1 MLGGERHLRSVH
13 LRCVHLLARPT
24 AAHTC
29 AVPATTPDG
38 PPTAVATATF
48 SVPADAVW
56 SYRLDFANLP
66 EYNPDVSG
74 VERVTDAAG
83 DGVGGVCGPGARYA
97 FRLADARQP
106 GVSHPV
112 ELWTVDAV
120 QPTLVAAGMAGGSE
134 AYEEFVV
141 HPREDGGCE
150 AILTLWVTLPDG
162 LSEDTV
168 AAASA
173 GSLAQITK
181 ELRLMK
187 EVLEGRAAAPAGRDR
202 GEI

>member
-1 MLGGERHLRSVH
+1 
-13 LRCVHLLARPT
+13 LLARRT

-29 AVPATTPDG
+29 DVPTATPDAA
-38 PPTAVATATF
+38 PTAVATERF

-74 VERVTDAAG
+74 VERVHDGA
-83 DGVGGVCGPGARYA
+83 DNGVGGLCGPGARYT

-141 HPREDGGCE
+141 HPHEDGGCE

-162 LSEDTV
+162 LSDDTV

-187 EVLEGRAAAPAGRDR
+187 EVLERRAAAPTG
-202 GEI
+202 G

>member
-1 MLGGERHLRSVH
+1 MLWKRHLRSVH
-13 LRCVHLLARPT
+13 LLTRPT
-24 AAHTC
+24 ATHTC
-29 AVPATTPDG
+29 AVPASTPDG

-83 DGVGGVCGPGARYA
+83 DGVGGVCGTGARYA
-97 FRLADARQP
+97 FRLADVRQP

-141 HPREDGGCE
+141 HPGEDGGCE
-150 AILTLWVTLPDG
+150 AVLTLWVTLPDG

-187 EVLEGRAAAPAGRDR
+187 KVLESRAAAPAGRDR

>member
-1 MLGGERHLRSVH
+1 
-13 LRCVHLLARPT
+13 
-24 AAHTC
+24 
-29 AVPATTPDG
+29 
-38 PPTAVATATF
+38 VATATF
-48 SVPADAVW
+48 SVSADAVW

-74 VERVTDAAG
+74 VERVHDAADG
-83 DGVGGVCGPGARYA
+83 GVGGVCGPGARYA

-112 ELWTVDAV
+112 ELWTVDTV
-120 QPTLVAAGMAGGSE
+120 RPTLVAAGMAGGSE

-141 HPREDGGCE
+141 HPHEDGGCE
-150 AILTLWVTLPDG
+150 AVLTLWVTLPDG
-162 LSEDTV
+162 LSEDAV

-187 EVLEGRAAAPAGRDR
+187 EVLERRAAPAVG
-202 GEI
+202 